1 MVYYASDLLFGDE
14 TVARKRHYLNA
25 TDMNNSIVANWNR
38 VVCDADTVYIIGG
51 IGDFSF
57 IKSLNGDKHLIM
69 SDSERVHMSEYV
81 STITPNRD
89 EEYDAD
95 IYSWYLK
102 SDFGISN
109 VSYSGRIVRKTYSG
123 KLVRLTTCRDCVGN
137 GVFSVVGGLGNEYQ
151 RLFSNGLN
159 SNIFVNGMFPI
170 SEVEVE
176 ELEKYI
182 KNLL

>member
-25 TDMNNSIVANWNR
+25 TDMNNSIISNWNK
-38 VVCDADTVYIIGG
+38 VVCDVDTVYIIGG

-57 IKSLNGDKHLIM
+57 VKSLNGDKHLIM
-69 SDSERVHMSEYV
+69 SDSERAHMDEYV
-81 STITPNRD
+81 ATITSNRV

-95 IYSWYLK
+95 IYSLYLK
-102 SDFGISN
+102 SDFGISGVN
-109 VSYSGRIVRKTYSG
+109 YFGRMIRKTYSG
-123 KLVRLTTCRDCVGN
+123 KLVRLTTCRNSIGD

-151 RLFSNGLN
+151 RLFNSGLN
-159 SNIFVNGMFPI
+159 SNIFMNGMFPI